1 MMSFGLIQV
10 TSGLTVCFHI
20 VNLLRDCRHHLL
32 QNRLCSRDPY
42 LFVTGQMSPPFYVNT
57 LIARSINSGLS
68 YQGDN
73 QLHVTAQTKY
83 TLWGR
88 GMKHRYT
95 KQKNNNIENILQNK
109 RGGKRHRQGGTED
122 KEKRNRGKNKSYGS
136 QSDKLQSGCFR
147 HT

>member
-1 MMSFGLIQV
+1 MEKHKNPHKRNKNKISLREDDEQRFGLIQV

-42 LFVTGQMSPPFYVNT
+42 PFVTGQMSPPFYVNT

-68 YQGDN
+68 YQADN

-95 KQKNNNIENILQNK
+95 KQKNNNIEN
-109 RGGKRHRQGGTED
+109 RHRQGGTED
-122 KEKRNRGKNKSYGS
+122 KEKKKQRKK
-136 QSDKLQSGCFR
+136 
-147 HT
+147 